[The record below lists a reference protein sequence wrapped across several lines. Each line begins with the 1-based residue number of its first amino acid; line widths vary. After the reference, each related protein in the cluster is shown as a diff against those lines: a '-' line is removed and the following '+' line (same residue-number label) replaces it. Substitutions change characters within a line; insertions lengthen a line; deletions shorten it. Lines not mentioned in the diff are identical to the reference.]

1 MMPTNVQRE
10 RDAVR
15 WQRERVAQLRA
26 EIRIQQSLFR
36 SLRTELAEM
45 KNLSGKE
52 LLYRFGAQKL
62 V

>member
-26 EIRIQQSLFR
+26 EIRIQQSLLR

-52 LLYRFGAQKL
+52 LLYRFGAQKF